1 MKLQRSDAWLAVAT
15 AWLAF
20 ACGGSNGGGTGPCT
34 PGLATQLVKNGGDPT
49 WYVNNPLPAPL
60 GVTAR
65 DANGCAVPGT
75 VVNWSITTGGGGLSA
90 AQVTTNAA
98 GIASVS
104 DSLGGAT
111 TQIVTA
117 ASAGTNSTV
126 FNVTGMTPPTAAD
139 VSVGNNFFSPADT
152 AVKVG
157 GTGTWTWN
165 SGGTT
170 HTLTFTSG
178 PPPLPGET
186 VQAMGTKVITFNT
199 AGTYGYH
206 CTIHA
211 GMTGTLRVVH

>member
-1 MKLQRSDAWLAVAT
+1 MKLLRLAPV
-15 AWLAF
+15 LAF
-20 ACGGSNGGGTGPCT
+20 ACGGNSGGGTGPCT

-49 WYVNNPLPAPL
+49 WYVDNPLPAQL

-75 VVNWSITTGGGGLSA
+75 VVNWGITTGGGGLSA
-90 AQVTTNAA
+90 AQVTTNSA

-117 ASAGTNSTV
+117 TSAGTTNGV
-126 FNVTGMTPPTAAD
+126 FHVTGVTPGMAVG
-139 VSVGNNFFSPADT
+139 VSLGNNFFSPADT

-157 GTGTWTWN
+157 GTVTWTWN

-178 PPPLPGET
+178 PPPLPAQT
-186 VQAMGTKVITFNT
+186 VQAMGTKAITFNSV
-199 AGTYGYH
+199 GTYAYQ

-211 GMTGTLRVVH
+211 GMTGSLTVVH